1 MFDSNHE
8 EPLPTMGER
17 VAEYARAHA
26 IAADEDGRPC
36 PCGTNGWILS
46 PFDTWEPCP
55 LHKQGPHPEDQEF
68 ESA

>member
-1 MFDSNHE
+1 MFDPNHE
-8 EPLPTMGER
+8 DPLPTMSER

-36 PCGTNGWILS
+36 PGGTNGWILS

-55 LHKQGPHPEDQEF
+55 MHKQGPHPEDQEF